1 MSIPFKANKTY
12 GIKGMIWKT
21 ASGVHQETW
30 YDDGS
35 GWKKAGVYDRP
46 SCGKKQTSTAPASGA
61 QVEFRNDC
69 NNVTYSG
76 TDIAV
81 INPPRGFAN
90 VEAVPTNTS
99 QTEDDDCN
107 PCDPGDCAYD
117 PKYCNQQGYYYAG
130 PEGYF

>member
-1 MSIPFKANKTY
+1 
-12 GIKGMIWKT
+12 MIWKN

-35 GWKKAGVYDRP
+35 GWKKAGGYDRP
-46 SCGKKQTSTAPASGA
+46 SCGYKQTSTAPASGA
-61 QVEFRNDC
+61 QVEFRIDC

-107 PCDPGDCAYD
+107 PCAPMIPSIVISRATTML
-117 PKYCNQQGYYYAG
+117 GYIFSHYRIYG
-130 PEGYF
+130 CSIEDT